1 MEPVVESVRIDKWLW
16 AVRLFKS
23 RSMATD
29 ACATGKVQIN
39 GQPAKASRAIKPG
52 DVIQALSGELRRTVK
67 VISPLEKR
75 VGAKLVSQF
84 FEDLT
89 PPAEYLRAK
98 EKLFQPFAFRP
109 KGSGRPTKK
118 ERRNIEGLLRHLPE

>member
-1 MEPVVESVRIDKWLW
+1 MEPAVPAVRIDKWLW

-23 RSMATD
+23 RSRATD
-29 ACATGKVQIN
+29 ACANGKVLVN
-39 GQPAKASRAIKPG
+39 GQPAKASRNLKSG
-52 DVIQALSGELRRTVK
+52 DCITATVGEILRTVK

-75 VGAKLVSQF
+75 VGAKLVGQF

-89 PPAEYLRAK
+89 PAAEYEKAK
-98 EKLFQPFAFRP
+98 EKNFQPFVFRP

-118 ERRNIEGLLRHLPE
+118 ERRNIEDLLE

>member
-89 PPAEYLRAK
+89 PPAEYLKAK
-98 EKLFQPFAFRP
+98 EKFFHPFVFRP

-118 ERRNIEGLLRHLPE
+118 ERRNIESLLRHLPE